1 MFTKVQSKQSV
12 EILKQ
17 LGWILPYVFVIGL
30 WAHFCILNSVPFW
43 QIEDDYPWHS
53 ISHALSI
60 ESGFLGYPAIN
71 HGVFNHPGIPFGYA
85 SWIAYKLALLSFPPF
100 NNEFELFTKEAESF
114 WLYAKSL
121 ALLLTLVGMFLLNYI
136 FRKSMIRFFIGVGI
150 LFAASS
156 AYLHSALTSLKI
168 ESFALIYITTFYFLI
183 YKWFH
188 YSEQQQLYLF
198 RFKILRRDILAVIFG
213 VLTIFG
219 ATLKIYYLAPAVGLV
234 VALTISVWLG
244 YIKNKIY
251 LKTISIFIISVFA
264 SSLFVIFIVIDWYT
278 FSILIKWNF
287 NMLTHSGY
295 YGSGEAGFLDAASV
309 VTNFKTL
316 SIQPVN
322 IGFWLITVTMITA
335 YISLFLINRNIEV
348 WKKNNLPFFCAL
360 MVGVT
365 IGTIGLLKHYSPH
378 YAIPIIATLTCFPLI
393 EDRGLLNRVIILIS
407 FACLLISLSVL
418 NISLEE
424 KKNSKNID
432 FAYSVIDDLKT
443 INQLPLQPHE
453 KRVWGYRC
461 LNSAGTVSMIK
472 QYARSTYFTP
482 MINDLFEND
491 ISPLDSRFR
500 DTLTWKYVIF
510 PKTYYPT
517 EESIGLK
524 IESMFDF
531 KVTQFELEKK
541 DKVVELEN
549 FFVVV
554 KNPSPLTKGK

>member
-1 MFTKVQSKQSV
+1 M
-12 EILKQ
+12 
-17 LGWILPYVFVIGL
+17 
-30 WAHFCILNSVPFW
+30 
-43 QIEDDYPWHS
+43 
-53 ISHALSI
+53 
-60 ESGFLGYPAIN
+60 
-71 HGVFNHPGIPFGYA
+71 
-85 SWIAYKLALLSFPPF
+85 
-100 NNEFELFTKEAESF
+100 
-114 WLYAKSL
+114 
-121 ALLLTLVGMFLLNYI
+121 
-136 FRKSMIRFFIGVGI
+136 
-150 LFAASS
+150 
-156 AYLHSALTSLKI
+156 
-168 ESFALIYITTFYFLI
+168 IYITTFYFLI

-251 LKTISIFIISVFA
+251 LKTISPFFLISVFA
-264 SSLFVIFIVIDWYT
+264 SSLFVIFIVIGWYT

-287 NMLTHSGY
+287 NILTHSGY

-322 IGFWLITVTMITA
+322 IGFWLITITMITA
-335 YISLFLINRNIEV
+335 YISLFLINRKYRGME
-348 WKKNNLPFFCAL
+348 KNNLPFFCAL

-443 INQLPLQPHE
+443 INQLSS
-453 KRVWGYRC
+453 
-461 LNSAGTVSMIK
+461 SA
-472 QYARSTYFTP
+472 
-482 MINDLFEND
+482 
-491 ISPLDSRFR
+491 SRKKS
-500 DTLTWKYVIF
+500 L
-510 PKTYYPT
+510 
-517 EESIGLK
+517 GL
-524 IESMFDF
+524 S
-531 KVTQFELEKK
+531 L
-541 DKVVELEN
+541 
-549 FFVVV
+549 
-554 KNPSPLTKGK
+554 S